1 VILSIQIF
9 LTHVRKIEYMKISE
23 WSYLREYNRS
33 KVPTMYFQKRLK
45 RESVSKKE
53 KYRYK
58 GKNPA
63 GLEGKRRPISKWWRK
78 KADTRSPE
86 KEKSSGAKRRIQ
98 GCYSSGSK
106 EKWGR
111 FLNKNFHIVLTW
123 VKIFLMNL
131 NEIY

>member
-1 VILSIQIF
+1 LKTQICFKKGKIQI
-9 LTHVRKIEYMKISE
+9 
-23 WSYLREYNRS
+23 
-33 KVPTMYFQKRLK
+33 QG
-45 RESVSKKE
+45 KKSS
-53 KYRYK
+53 R
-58 GKNPA
+58 A
-63 GLEGKRRPISKWWRK
+63 GRK
-78 KADTRSPE
+78 KAPHFEVVAQKGRY
-86 KEKSSGAKRRIQ
+86 KESQKGKSCGAKRRIQ